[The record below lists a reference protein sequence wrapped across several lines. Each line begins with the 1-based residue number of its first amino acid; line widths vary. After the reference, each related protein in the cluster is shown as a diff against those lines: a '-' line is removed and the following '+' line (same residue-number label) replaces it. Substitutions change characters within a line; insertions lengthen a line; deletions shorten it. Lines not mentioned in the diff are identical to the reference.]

1 MENVHELLGYK
12 KIKIIQRDDMLRFSL
27 DSTLLA
33 DFVKVTNSTKK
44 IIDLG
49 TGNAPIPLFLT
60 LKTTAKIYGIEI
72 QKDVA
77 ELAQKSVDINSFNE
91 QIEIINA
98 DIKGIYKLVGANIFD
113 IVTSNPPY
121 FKYLETSNINKN
133 DYLTIARHEVL
144 ITLEDIVVE
153 STKLL
158 GDGGFLYMVHRCERL
173 PEIIQT
179 LTKYGFGIKKMR
191 FVHSKTTDDKAL
203 LVLIAARKNKKS
215 DVEIFKPL
223 FVYNS
228 ELEYT
233 EEVKKIFNRK

>member
-1 MENVHELLGYK
+1 
-12 KIKIIQRDDMLRFSL
+12 MLRFSL

>member
-33 DFVKVTNSTKK
+33 DFVKVTNNTKK

-60 LKTTAKIYGIEI
+60 LKTAAKIYGIEI

-77 ELAQKSVDINSFNE
+77 ELAQKSVEINNFNE
-91 QIEIINA
+91 QIGIINA
-98 DIKGIYKLVGANIFD
+98 DIKGIYKLVGANVFD

-191 FVHSKTTDDKAL
+191 FVHSKTTDEKAL